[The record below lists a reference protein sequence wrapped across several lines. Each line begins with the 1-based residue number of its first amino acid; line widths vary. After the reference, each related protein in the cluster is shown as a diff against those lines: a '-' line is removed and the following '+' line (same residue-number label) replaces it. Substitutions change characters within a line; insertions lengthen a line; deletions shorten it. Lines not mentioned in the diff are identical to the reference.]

1 MRHQTNKNTRTMN
14 YQVCEIKNYLIPSI
28 LLDLTNEGVSTE
40 FTANNIILNKALPKW
55 LKVEIL
61 KAIKASKKFS

>member
-1 MRHQTNKNTRTMN
+1 MN

-28 LLDLTNEGVSTE
+28 LLDLTNQGIDTE
-40 FTANNIILNKALPKW
+40 FTANNIVLNKDLPKW

-61 KAIKASKKFS
+61 KAIKSSNKFS